1 MPARTRGNQDDQ
13 PVICY
18 RRADYA
24 LRLILHG
31 LRVFSA
37 GALFYPLCGTSLVPV
52 ITWHPPVWWAS
63 EARRGW
69 ELLEFARQDGSL
81 GRQRHGEMSD

>member
-1 MPARTRGNQDDQ
+1 MPARTRDNQDGQ

-37 GALFYPLCGTSLVPV
+37 GVLFYPLCGTGLVPA
-52 ITWHPPVWWAS
+52 ITWQRPVWWAS

-69 ELLEFARQDGSL
+69 ELLDAARQLGS
-81 GRQRHGEMSD
+81 GFPE

>member
-1 MPARTRGNQDDQ
+1 MPTRACDDHDGQ
-13 PVICY
+13 PVVCW

-31 LRVFSA
+31 LRVFSTCM
-37 GALFYPLCGTSLVPV
+37 LFYPLAGTDLLPE
-52 ITWHPPVWWAS
+52 ITWDRPLWWAS

-69 ELLEFARQDGSL
+69 ELLEAARRPGS
-81 GRQRHGEMSD
+81 GFPE

>member
-1 MPARTRGNQDDQ
+1 MPARACDSPAGQ

-24 LRLILHG
+24 LRLTLHG

-37 GALFYPLCGTSLVPV
+37 GVLYYPLCGSGLVPA
-52 ITWHPPVWWAS
+52 ITRHRPVWWAR
-63 EARRGW
+63 EARRGL
-69 ELLEFARQDGSL
+69 ELLDSARQQGS
-81 GRQRHGEMSD
+81 GFPE

>member
-1 MPARTRGNQDDQ
+1 MPARACDSQDGR

-24 LRLILHG
+24 LRLVLHA

-37 GALFYPLCGTSLVPV
+37 GVLYYPVCGSGLVPAV
-52 ITWHPPVWWAS
+52 TWHRPVWWAS
-63 EARRGW
+63 EARRGLA
-69 ELLEFARQDGSL
+69 LLDSARQQGS
-81 GRQRHGEMSD
+81 GFPE

>member
-1 MPARTRGNQDDQ
+1 MPARTRDNQDGQ
-13 PVICY
+13 QVICY
-18 RRADYA
+18 RRADYV

-37 GALFYPLCGTSLVPV
+37 GALFYPLCGTGLAPAV
-52 ITWHPPVWWAS
+52 TWRPPVWWAS

-69 ELLEFARQDGSL
+69 ELLDSARQQGS
-81 GRQRHGEMSD
+81 GFPG

>member
-1 MPARTRGNQDDQ
+1 MPARACDDQEGQ

-18 RRADYA
+18 RHADYA
-24 LRLILHG
+24 FRLLLHG

-37 GALFYPLCGTSLVPV
+37 GVLFYPVCGTGLVPV
-52 ITWHPPVWWAS
+52 MTWQRPVWWAS

-69 ELLEFARQDGSL
+69 ELLESARQQSSGFP
-81 GRQRHGEMSD
+81 E